1 MTIIDTLKSCELFEG
16 LEVYQ
21 LEKIANI
28 CRGRS
33 FKEGMVV
40 FKEGDEARELYV
52 LTEGK
57 VALEMNVQPVPN
69 RAAIPTAVEVVSKGE
84 SFGLSAAI
92 KSQTYTL
99 SARCMTNCAVLAI
112 KADIL
117 EKVMSDEPS
126 LGYELMK
133 RLARLIRRRLA
144 HTRLRLVSGLGLV
157 MLGKELWESK

>member
-1 MTIIDTLKSCELFEG
+1 MTLVDTLKSCELFEG
-16 LEVYQ
+16 LKTYQ

-28 CRGRS
+28 CRGQS
-33 FKEGMVV
+33 FKEGIMV

-52 LTEGK
+52 LTEGR

-84 SFGLSAAI
+84 SCGLSAAI
-92 KSQTYTL
+92 ESRTYTL
-99 SARCMTNCAVLAI
+99 SARCMTNCTVLAI
-112 KADIL
+112 KADML

-133 RLARLIRRRLA
+133 RLARLIRRRLV

-157 MLGKELWESK
+157 MLGKELRESE